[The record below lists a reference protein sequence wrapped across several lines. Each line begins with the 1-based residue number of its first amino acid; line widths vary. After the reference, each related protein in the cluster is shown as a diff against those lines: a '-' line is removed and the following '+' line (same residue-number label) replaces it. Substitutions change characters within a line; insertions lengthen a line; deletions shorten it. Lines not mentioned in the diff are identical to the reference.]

1 MKTSQT
7 GIDLIKK
14 FEGCRLDAYKCPS
27 GKWTIG
33 YGHTSGVAAGQK
45 ISPAQAEA
53 YLRADLEKF
62 EKLVAKY
69 DNTYHWTQN
78 EFDAMV
84 SFAYNTGSIDKLT
97 VNGKRTKAEVSE
109 KIMLYVKDK
118 NGNVLRGLVNRR
130 KAEQELFMKTYQS
143 GKQQTK
149 SGTKNE
155 CNAQKV
161 MIGSARKD
169 ENGRYT
175 GGAAGD
181 QTGKEVS
188 VQEFYNHSKGWYVLR
203 VKSAEVAAKLAN
215 AMQTACDNQNIGYD
229 QGQRLDVIT
238 QIRKYGALGK
248 IRTKTECDCSSLVRA
263 CCVEAG
269 FDPGNF
275 TTGNEAAVLAGTGY
289 FEPKASVTSEAQ
301 LRKGDILVTKTKGH
315 TVIVVG
321 TEVKRQTLKRGSRG
335 ADVTY
340 LQQRLTAQGY
350 GVGAIDGDFGQKT
363 LEAVKAYQ
371 ADYGLKVDG
380 IVGAKTWASIAA

>member
-14 FEGCRLDAYKCPS
+14 FEGCRLDSYKCPS

-53 YLRADLEKF
+53 HLRADLEKF

-69 DNTYHWTQN
+69 DSTYHWTQN

-84 SFAYNTGSIDKLT
+84 SFAYNLGSIDKLT
-97 VNGKRTKAEVSE
+97 VNGKRTKEEVSE
-109 KIMLYVKDK
+109 KILLYVKDK
-118 NGNVLRGLVNRR
+118 NGNVLQGLVNRR
-130 KAEQELFMKTYQS
+130 KAEQELFVKTYQS
-143 GKQQTK
+143 GKQQK
-149 SGTKNE
+149 IL
-155 CNAQKV
+155 
-161 MIGSARKD
+161 IGSARKD
-169 ENGRYT
+169 ENGRYM

-188 VQEFYNHSKGWYVLR
+188 VQNFYKHSKGWYVLR
-203 VKSAEVAAKLAN
+203 AKRAEVAAKLAN

-248 IRTKTECDCSSLVRA
+248 IAVNTECDCSSLVRA
-263 CCVEAG
+263 CCIESG

-275 TTGNEAAVLAGTGY
+275 TTGNEAAALAGTGY

-301 LRKGDILVTKTKGH
+301 LREGDILVTKTKGH
-315 TVIVVG
+315 TVIVVCA
-321 TEVKRQTLKRGSRG
+321 EAEELRRPTLRRGSRG

-340 LQQRLTAQGY
+340 LQQRLTAKGY
-350 GVGAIDGDFGQKT
+350 GVGKIDGIFGQKT

-371 ADYGLKVDG
+371 AEHGLTVDG
-380 IVGAKTWASIAA
+380 IVGAKTWASLAA